1 VKDLGFR
8 VGGLGF
14 GVGGFR
20 FEFWGLGLRVEG

>member
-1 VKDLGFR
+1 MKDLGFR